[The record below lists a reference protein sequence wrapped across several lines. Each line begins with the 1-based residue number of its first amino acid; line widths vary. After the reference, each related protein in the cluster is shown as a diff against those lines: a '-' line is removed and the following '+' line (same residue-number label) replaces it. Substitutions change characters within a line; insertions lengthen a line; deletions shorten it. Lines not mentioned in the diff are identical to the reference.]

1 MKKLLFKTLFYSL
14 YFLILA
20 SKKLGYPGY
29 FSLHNVPLEF
39 VKSYGEVE
47 EEATYK
53 CIRIIK
59 NDFTVFVK

>member
-1 MKKLLFKTLFYSL
+1 MKKLLFKTLFYSII
-14 YFLILA
+14 FIVRG
-20 SKKLGYPGY
+20 SKKLGYPVY